1 MKKAA
6 LHNLGCKV
14 NAYETEAM
22 QHLLEEAGYEIVPF
36 TQKADVYV
44 INTCSVTNMADRK
57 SRQML
62 HKAKKNNPDS
72 IVVAA
77 GCYVQTSEKEV
88 LNDLSVD
95 IVIGND
101 RKHDLVRL
109 LDEYSLDS
117 VNDTVDDIND
127 GKHDF
132 EELFIDQTK
141 EHTRAFIKVQDG
153 CNQFCSYCI
162 IPYARGRVRSRRFEN
177 VIAEVERLAANGFK
191 EVVLTG
197 IHLSSYGVDFE
208 EAVGLLELIQ
218 AVNAV
223 KGIERIRLGSLE
235 PKIVTEHFAS
245 ELSKLDKI
253 CPHFHLSLQSG
264 CDATLKRMN
273 RKYTTKEY
281 ERGCE
286 LLRKYFVH
294 PAITTDVIVG
304 FPGETEKEF
313 EQTKAY
319 LEHIHFYEMHIFKYS
334 KRKGTRAAV
343 MPDQIDEQI
352 KAARSEK
359 LIALGHDMSKEFR
372 KFYIGKNEEVLFE
385 EKAVIGDKEY
395 FVGYTKEYV
404 KVAKETAENL
414 ENQIVSG
421 RISGMLTDEILLF
434 E

>member
-109 LDEYSLDS
+109 LEEYSLDS

-208 EAVGLLELIQ
+208 EAAGLLELIQ

-304 FPGETEKEF
+304 FPGETEEEF

-343 MPDQIDEQI
+343 MPDQIDEQV

>member
-109 LDEYSLDS
+109 LEEYSLDS

-208 EAVGLLELIQ
+208 EATGLLELIQ

-304 FPGETEKEF
+304 FPGETEEKF

-343 MPDQIDEQI
+343 MPDQIDEQV

-404 KVAKETAENL
+404 KVAKKTDENL

>member
-109 LDEYSLDS
+109 LEEYSLDS

-208 EAVGLLELIQ
+208 EATGLLELIQ

-304 FPGETEKEF
+304 FPGETEEEF

-319 LEHIHFYEMHIFKYS
+319 HEHIHFYEMHIFKYS

-404 KVAKETAENL
+404 KVAKKTDENL

>member
-72 IVVAA
+72 IVVAT

-109 LDEYSLDS
+109 LEEYSLDS

-208 EAVGLLELIQ
+208 EATGLLELIQ

-304 FPGETEKEF
+304 FPGETEEEF
-313 EQTKAY
+313 EQTEAY

-372 KFYIGKNEEVLFE
+372 KFYIGKNEEALFE

-404 KVAKETAENL
+404 KVAKKTDENL

>member
-109 LDEYSLDS
+109 LEEYSLDS

-208 EAVGLLELIQ
+208 EATGLLELIQ

-304 FPGETEKEF
+304 FPGETEEEF

-372 KFYIGKNEEVLFE
+372 KFYIGKNEEELFE